1 MRYNDFNGEK
11 VSSLGFGTMRLPMHD
26 NGEINYEAGA
36 EMVEA
41 AMKNGITYFDTAYK
55 YHKGDA
61 ENFCGAVLSKYPR
74 ESYTLADKLPTWLC
88 NTTEDAERIF
98 NEQLEK
104 CNVNYF
110 DYYLLHSIDEGSWP
124 DIEKVNLV
132 DFMIKKKESGLV
144 KHIGFSAHCGP
155 ELLEHIL
162 SKYNDVFEFVQ
173 LQINYFDWEFQD
185 AKALYDIARKYNQP
199 IIIMEPIRGGMLA
212 NLPSEEAKKV
222 LDVATAAEGKDPM
235 SYAAYALL
243 FVEQLEGVACTL
255 SGMSSLEQ
263 TVDNINTFS
272 EKELTAGE
280 LDAITHATSKL
291 QADILIPCTGCDYC
305 FECPSDIKISK
316 LFAWYNEAAA
326 KGFHYIWGSLA
337 RNYEK
342 IGPNAAN
349 CIECGNCQSHCPQK
363 IDIIEKLQ
371 MLHNKYNELKE
382 IGE

>member
-55 YHKGDA
+55 YHKGEA

-132 DFMIKKKESGLV
+132 DFMIKK
-144 KHIGFSAHCGP
+144 
-155 ELLEHIL
+155 
-162 SKYNDVFEFVQ
+162 
-173 LQINYFDWEFQD
+173 
-185 AKALYDIARKYNQP
+185 RNQ
-199 IIIMEPIRGGMLA
+199 
-212 NLPSEEAKKV
+212 V
-222 LDVATAAEGKDPM
+222 
-235 SYAAYALL
+235 
-243 FVEQLEGVACTL
+243 
-255 SGMSSLEQ
+255 
-263 TVDNINTFS
+263 
-272 EKELTAGE
+272 
-280 LDAITHATSKL
+280 
-291 QADILIPCTGCDYC
+291 
-305 FECPSDIKISK
+305 
-316 LFAWYNEAAA
+316 W
-326 KGFHYIWGSLA
+326 
-337 RNYEK
+337 
-342 IGPNAAN
+342 
-349 CIECGNCQSHCPQK
+349 
-363 IDIIEKLQ
+363 
-371 MLHNKYNELKE
+371 
-382 IGE
+382 